1 VPKVFLSH
9 NHADKPFVR
18 RLATDLV
25 QAGADIWI
33 DEVEMKVGDSLIGKI
48 SSGITESDFVAVVL
62 SQHSVTS
69 PWVTQELEIALTMQ
83 IGGAP
88 LKVLPLRLDRA
99 PLPPFLVGK
108 LYSDFSDAGGYREGL
123 RSVARAVG
131 IPFVAGDG
139 PDTADVRWHCGYCGW
154 ACRQD
159 FNDYRCLAC
168 GAVRLTPIGS
178 STMISCP
185 ACGGWSLAIA
195 AYCDGCGHFLGRR
208 RFGQ

>member
-1 VPKVFLSH
+1 MPKVFLSH
-9 NHADKPFVR
+9 NHADKAFVR

-48 SSGITESDFVAVVL
+48 SSGITGSDFVAVVL
-62 SQHSVTS
+62 SKSSVTS

-83 IGGAP
+83 IGGSP
-88 LKVLPLRLDRA
+88 LRVLPLRLDEA

-108 LYSDFSDAGGYREGL
+108 MYSDFSDEAGYRDGL

-131 IPFVAGDG
+131 IPFVAGDN

-159 FNDYRCLAC
+159 YNDYMCRAC
-168 GAVRLTPIGS
+168 GAVRLKPIGS
-178 STMISCP
+178 ATMIKCP
-185 ACGGWSLAIA
+185 ACTGWSLLIA
-195 AYCDGCGHFLGRR
+195 AYCDKCGHFLGRR